1 MKRFI
6 GAVGAVLLGIAALPA
21 VAGEIEIGNAT
32 LRPPVVAG
40 GNGAAFFTI
49 TNHGP
54 ADRLIA
60 AAAPGTRLVELH
72 THVRDGDVLR
82 MRKVEA
88 IAVPADGTAELKPGG
103 DHVMLFGLD
112 PASVAPGTR
121 LPLTLTFERAGVIQ
135 IEVPVA
141 PVPAAAP
148 AHHGAHGDQ

>member
-1 MKRFI
+1 MKRFV
-6 GAVGAVLLGIAALPA
+6 GAVGALILGLAALPA
-21 VAGEIEIGNAT
+21 LAAEIEIGNAT

-60 AAAPGTRLVELH
+60 AAAPGARLVELH

-82 MRKVEA
+82 MRKVDA
-88 IAVPADGTAELKPGG
+88 IAVPEQGRAELKPGG

-112 PASVAPGTR
+112 PAATAPGSR
-121 LPLTLTFERAGVIQ
+121 LPLTLTFERAGTIL
-135 IEVPVA
+135 IEVPVEA
-141 PVPAAAP
+141 LPAAASG
-148 AHHGAHGDQ
+148 HHGAHGDQ

>member
-1 MKRFI
+1 MKRFL
-6 GAVGAVLLGIAALPA
+6 GAVGAVILGMAALPA
-21 VAGEIEIGNAT
+21 LAGEIEIGNAT

-60 AAAPGTRLVELH
+60 AAAPAARSVELH
-72 THVRDGDVLR
+72 THIRDGDVLR
-82 MRKVEA
+82 MRKVDA
-88 IAVPADGTAELKPGG
+88 IAVPAQGQAELKPGG

-112 PASVAPGTR
+112 PAVTGPGAHV
-121 LPLTLTFERAGVIQ
+121 PLTLTFERAGDIQ

-141 PVPAAAP
+141 ALPAAASG
-148 AHHGAHGDQ
+148 HHGAHGDQ